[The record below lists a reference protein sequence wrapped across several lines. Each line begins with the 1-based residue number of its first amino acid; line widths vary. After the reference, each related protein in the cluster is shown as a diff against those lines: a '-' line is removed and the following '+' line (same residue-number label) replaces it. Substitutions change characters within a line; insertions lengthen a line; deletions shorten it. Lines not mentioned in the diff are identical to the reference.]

1 MEKQITEVIKSYE
14 DACKMLDIDPVL
26 SLPFS
31 DDQEGDQLA
40 INATFKLM
48 KIAKALNEGWT
59 PDWQDNDQRKYYPWM
74 DMEDDNRSG
83 LGLSFS
89 VCGSAD
95 SLSAVGSRLCFK
107 SRELA
112 EYAGRQFVGLYAEA
126 WIIKGN

>member
-1 MEKQITEVIKSYE
+1 METQITTVIKTYE
-14 DACKMLDIDPVL
+14 DACKMLDIDPEL

-31 DDQEGDQLA
+31 GDHDGDQLA
-40 INATFKLM
+40 INATFKLI

-59 PDWQDNDQRKYYPWM
+59 PDWQNDDERKYYPWM
-74 DMEDDNRSG
+74 DMEDDNGSG
-83 LGLSFS
+83 LGLSFTDYDYVYS
-89 VCGSAD
+89 Y
-95 SLSAVGSRLCFK
+95 SLVGSRLCFK